1 MWKYSAFL
9 FDRDGTI
16 YMKQKQRG
24 FTLIELV
31 MVIVILG
38 VLAAVAIPKFVDL
51 RTDAYLVSAKGYA
64 GALSSANAIN
74 YAGCQAKGGVVTANV
89 CVLVDSCAD
98 LGTLLQPSLTM
109 AVKPDPTVAGTVYVA
124 LDTATTAVG
133 ITCTVVVGD
142 GTTAGQTATYTATT
156 AP

>member
-1 MWKYSAFL
+1 
-9 FDRDGTI
+9 
-16 YMKQKQRG
+16 
-24 FTLIELV
+24 
-31 MVIVILG
+31 
-38 VLAAVAIPKFVDL
+38 
-51 RTDAYLVSAKGYA
+51 
-64 GALSSANAIN
+64 
-74 YAGCQAKGGVVTANV
+74 
-89 CVLVDSCAD
+89 VLVDSCAD